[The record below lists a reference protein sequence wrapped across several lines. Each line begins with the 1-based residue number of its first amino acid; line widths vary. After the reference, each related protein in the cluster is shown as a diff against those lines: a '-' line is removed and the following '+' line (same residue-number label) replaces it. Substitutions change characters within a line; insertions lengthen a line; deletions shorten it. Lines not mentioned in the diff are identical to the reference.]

1 MKVPFFISILL
12 VFLAA
17 NYYVALRIY
26 QLIPANLMVRIIFIA
41 ILTIC
46 IGSIFVFFPLHKSLS
61 FATGGLLYKIGTAW
75 MIGFVYFILIF
86 AAIDLVKLT
95 NRIFHFINKD
105 VLYNLTHHNYLSL
118 TVIVGGVL
126 LLLFLGNIKY
136 HNKRRVHFDIET
148 SKLSPNQK
156 PIRVVGISDLH
167 LGYTIG
173 PDELQEWVN
182 IINAEKPDIVIIGGD
197 LVDNN
202 IALVEHMGLDKIL
215 QQIEAPMGVYACL
228 GNHEYIAGLE
238 GSIDFH
244 NKSNIKVLKDAT
256 FMVTDN
262 FTLIGRDDKMNGDRK
277 PLSEVVYGV
286 HNGSFKLLLDH
297 QPNNLEEAENQ
308 NIDLQF
314 SGHTHYGQ
322 IFPITLVV
330 EAMFE
335 NPHGMIEKGL
345 TKIYV
350 SSGLGIWG
358 GKFRLGTQSEYV
370 VFDIA
375 NKQL

>member
-1 MKVPFFISILL
+1 MKIPIFISMIL

-17 NYYVALRIY
+17 NYYVVLRLL
-26 QLIPANLMVRIIFIA
+26 QLVPPNLIVRIA
-41 ILTIC
+41 IITILSIC
-46 IGSIFVFFPLHKSLS
+46 IGSIFVFFPLHKALS
-61 FATGGLLYKIGTAW
+61 FEMGGLLYRIGTAW
-75 MIGFVYFILIF
+75 MIGFLYFIILF
-86 AAIDLVKLT
+86 VAIDLLKLL
-95 NRIFHFINKD
+95 NKIFHFINKD
-105 VLYNLTHHNYLSL
+105 VLYSLTHHNYISL
-118 TVIVGGVL
+118 FSVVGIVL
-126 LLLFLGNIKY
+126 LLLFIGNIRY

-148 SKLSPNQK
+148 SKLSPNQN

-173 PDELQEWVN
+173 GDELQEWVQ
-182 IINAEKPDIVIIGGD
+182 IINAEKPDIVVFGGD
-197 LVDNN
+197 LIDNN
-202 IALVEHMGLDKIL
+202 VELVKHLELDKIL
-215 QQIEAPMGVYACL
+215 QKIEAPMGVYACL
-228 GNHEYIAGLE
+228 GNHEYIAGVKE
-238 GSIDFH
+238 SIDFH
-244 NKSNIKVLKDAT
+244 NKSDIKVLKDT
-256 FMVTDN
+256 TVMVADN
-262 FTLIGRDDKMNGDRK
+262 LTIIGRDDKMNGNRK
-277 PLSEVVYGV
+277 PLSKVVNGIN
-286 HNGSFKLLLDH
+286 NGSFRLLLDH

-345 TKIYV
+345 TQIYV

-375 NKQL
+375 NKHL

>member
-1 MKVPFFISILL
+1 MKIPIFISMIL

-17 NYYVALRIY
+17 NYYVVLRLL
-26 QLIPANLMVRIIFIA
+26 QLVPPNLIVRIA
-41 ILTIC
+41 IITILSIC
-46 IGSIFVFFPLHKSLS
+46 IGSIFVFFPLHKALS
-61 FATGGLLYKIGTAW
+61 FEMGGLLYRIGTAW
-75 MIGFVYFILIF
+75 MIGFLYFIILF
-86 AAIDLVKLT
+86 VAIDLLKLL
-95 NRIFHFINKD
+95 NKIFHFINKD
-105 VLYNLTHHNYLSL
+105 VLYSLTHHNYISL
-118 TVIVGGVL
+118 FSVVGIVL
-126 LLLFLGNIKY
+126 LLLFIGNIRY

-148 SKLSPNQK
+148 SKLSPNQN

-173 PDELQEWVN
+173 GDELQEWVQ
-182 IINAEKPDIVIIGGD
+182 IINAEKPDIVVFGGD
-197 LVDNN
+197 LIDNN
-202 IALVEHMGLDKIL
+202 VELVKHLELDKIL
-215 QQIEAPMGVYACL
+215 QKIEAPMGVYACL
-228 GNHEYIAGLE
+228 GNHEYIAGVKE
-238 GSIDFH
+238 SIDFH
-244 NKSNIKVLKDAT
+244 NKSDIKVLKDT
-256 FMVTDN
+256 TVMVADN
-262 FTLIGRDDKMNGDRK
+262 LTIIGRDDKMNGNRK
-277 PLSEVVYGV
+277 PLSKVVNGIN
-286 HNGSFKLLLDH
+286 NGSFRLLLDH

-345 TKIYV
+345 TQIYV

-358 GKFRLGTQSEYV
+358 GKFRLGTQSEYA

-375 NKQL
+375 NKHL